1 MKIKCDNY
9 DEVGYLKVYTDD
21 LNESTNMTVNQYAD
35 DSAVYIVD
43 DWFDSLIRNIN
54 YELDKKR

>member
-1 MKIKCDNY
+1 
-9 DEVGYLKVYTDD
+9 
-21 LNESTNMTVNQYAD
+21 MTVNQYAD